1 MTMSRFST
9 GMSTAVCA
17 AMMAVAPAL
26 ADKKTNSIR
35 FAYDQV
41 VENVDPFM
49 NNVRIGVIIGQQVW
63 DTLIYR
69 DPKTSEYKGQLA
81 TAWKW
86 TDDKTLELDLRK
98 GVKFHN
104 GAEFTADDV
113 VYTLNFMVSPESKI
127 VTRQNVA
134 WIDRAEKIDAYK
146 VRIICKEPFPAAI
159 EYLAGPVVI
168 HPHEYY
174 AKVGPQGMNEKP
186 VGSGPYRI
194 TEHSVGKFV
203 RMERNPDYFKDSPKP
218 QPKIEK

>member
-9 GMSTAVCA
+9 GVLTAVVA
-17 AMMAVAPAL
+17 AMMAVAPAQ
-26 ADKKTNSIR
+26 ADKKGNSIR

-104 GAEFTADDV
+104 GANSPPMMWS
-113 VYTLNFMVSPESKI
+113 TLISWNPDSKV
-127 VTRQNVA
+127 VTRPGVA
-134 WIDRAEKIDAYK
+134 WIDRAGKSSAY
-146 VRIICKEPFPAAI
+146 RCIICKRRFRRRSSI
-159 EYLAGPVVI
+159 W
-168 HPHEYY
+168 
-174 AKVGPQGMNEKP
+174 
-186 VGSGPYRI
+186 
-194 TEHSVGKFV
+194 
-203 RMERNPDYFKDSPKP
+203 PDPS
-218 QPKIEK
+218 